1 LRSGILLLPQVLG
14 TVVRTRESSV
24 KKYPWLQTYI
34 ALRQFRLHG
43 CLVWSQWE
51 WMCLIRLRL
60 HVPEWG
66 DTQGGWG
73 INSLRREGEGDWER
87 GVMEDP
93 GGRAALG
100 M

>member
-1 LRSGILLLPQVLG
+1 
-14 TVVRTRESSV
+14 
-24 KKYPWLQTYI
+24 
-34 ALRQFRLHG
+34 
-43 CLVWSQWE
+43 
-51 WMCLIRLRL
+51 M
-60 HVPEWG
+60 PEWG